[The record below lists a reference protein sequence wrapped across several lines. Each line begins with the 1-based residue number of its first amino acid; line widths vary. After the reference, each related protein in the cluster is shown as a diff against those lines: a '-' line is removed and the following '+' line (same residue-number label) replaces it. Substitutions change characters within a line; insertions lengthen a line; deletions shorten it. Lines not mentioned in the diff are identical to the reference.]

1 MIVKRVASGL
11 LAAALLLVGPA
22 LFAQAP
28 APGQTPIQGFT
39 VQGLITQLSL
49 YLPEDVTRGMFA
61 GFGGRGLG
69 AAAGGAG
76 AGGGAG
82 AAAGGAGGAAG
93 AGGGAQGGGV
103 GSGAGGAGA
112 GGAGGPGAGAQRF
125 TFNFSRD
132 PTLFLTKDQITSLI
146 PILTALR
153 ENPMP
158 TPSKARQV
166 QASVDALLT
175 VAQKAEYGQF
185 QKAVEQARQSFQQNR
200 GGGQSFPDFR
210 TMTPEQ
216 RQQFLDSLPADQ
228 RQRLQA
234 FLSRSGQQGQLTPL
248 ELRQRQLDAFVK
260 ALQERLKQIQGA

>member
-11 LAAALLLVGPA
+11 LAAALLLVGHA

-93 AGGGAQGGGV
+93 AGGGAQGGGA

-185 QKAVEQARQSFQQNR
+185 QKAVEQARQSF
-200 GGGQSFPDFR
+200 PDFR